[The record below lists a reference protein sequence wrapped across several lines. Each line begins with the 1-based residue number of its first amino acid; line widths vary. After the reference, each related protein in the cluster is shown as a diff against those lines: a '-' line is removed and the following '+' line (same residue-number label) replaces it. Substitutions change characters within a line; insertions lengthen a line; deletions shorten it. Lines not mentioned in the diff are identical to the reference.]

1 MVDAPAKKKA
11 SKETVASTDAVAE
24 EPLKGA

>member
-11 SKETVASTDAVAE
+11 SKETAGAKDAKAE
-24 EPLKGA
+24 KPLKGA